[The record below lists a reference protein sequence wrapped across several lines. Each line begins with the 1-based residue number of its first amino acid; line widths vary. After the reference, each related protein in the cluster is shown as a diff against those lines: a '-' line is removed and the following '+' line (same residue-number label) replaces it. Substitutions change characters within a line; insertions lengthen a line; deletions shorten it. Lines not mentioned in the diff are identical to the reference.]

1 LTVNEKLYHFKEEAT
16 LAASQDGAS
25 ALSAHQK
32 NLETEY
38 KNHCRSEK
46 HQSDM
51 QIRLAK
57 ENLRREH
64 NRRVSKAGLDA
75 KRTLTTTRME
85 IEDKLFHT
93 VDTMIE
99 SFKHRSAYFDSLL
112 RLVDEA
118 KRQAGT
124 ANILVMIDGSDSEL
138 LNSLATECGVKVV
151 ISDEKIVGGILATIP
166 GCNLLIDFSYASTL
180 RDIRANLKLGG
191 NYGN

>member
-1 LTVNEKLYHFKEEAT
+1 MTVNEKLYHFKEEAT
-16 LAASQDGAS
+16 LEASQEGA
-25 ALSAHQK
+25 ALLSAHQK

-64 NRRVSKAGLDA
+64 NKRVSKAALDA

-85 IEDKLFHT
+85 IEDKLFSNISN
-93 VDTMIE
+93 MIGQ
-99 SFKHRSAYFDSLL
+99 FKKKSAYFDSLL
-112 RLVDEA
+112 SLISDA

-124 ANILVMIDGSDSEL
+124 NNILVMIDESDKEL
-138 LNSLATECGVKVV
+138 LNALASESGVKVI
-151 ISDEKIVGGILATIP
+151 ISDENIVGGILATIP
-166 GCNLLIDFSYASTL
+166 GCNLLIDSSYAQKL
-180 RDIRANLKLGG
+180 RDVRANLKLGG